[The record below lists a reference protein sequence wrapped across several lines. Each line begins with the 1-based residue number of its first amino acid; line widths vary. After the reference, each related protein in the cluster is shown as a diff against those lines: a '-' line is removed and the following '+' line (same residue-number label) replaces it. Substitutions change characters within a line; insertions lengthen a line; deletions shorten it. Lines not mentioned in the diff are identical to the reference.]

1 MLKKKVG
8 HDKFPIY
15 KNILILTKTF
25 RSEDAS
31 HTHDS
36 KYAVKRDRYLEHSV
50 LCLYVEHTRTHTF
63 IPDGRNTLT
72 DSLLNPDNLDPH
84 KETRLRFIST
94 IEAATTAA
102 VQHCTLQFS
111 PPCLRKCRS

>member
-50 LCLYVEHTRTHTF
+50 LCLYVEHTHAHIHTRWEEHSHGLF
-63 IPDGRNTLT
+63 IESR
-72 DSLLNPDNLDPH
+72 
-84 KETRLRFIST
+84 
-94 IEAATTAA
+94 
-102 VQHCTLQFS
+102 
-111 PPCLRKCRS
+111 